1 MATYRDRRVRGARM
15 RRLLALSVVA
25 LCAGCASVSE
35 WWQGL
40 GAHREPEKKTQPAE
54 QKRPAQGE
62 PVGSVKAAKKSPAG
76 KTGTATADQVLFRR
90 ALLALK
96 PSRETV
102 VSKRGRQLL
111 IRLKRE
117 YPASPWSAEAA
128 PILELIEIA
137 DELSRENRELKA
149 TNDSLSAE
157 VEELNSNIE
166 KMKRLDMELEK
177 AR

>member
-1 MATYRDRRVRGARM
+1 MFVRRF
-15 RRLLALSVVA
+15 LTLSVLA
-25 LCAGCASVSE
+25 LCAGCASVNG
-35 WWQGL
+35 WWQGR
-40 GAHREPEKKTQPAE
+40 GAHREPEKKSQPAE
-54 QKRPAQGE
+54 LKQPAQGE
-62 PVGSVKAAKKSPAG
+62 PAGPPKAVKKAPAG

-111 IRLKRE
+111 TRLKRE

-157 VEELNSNIE
+157 VEELNGNIE

>member
-1 MATYRDRRVRGARM
+1 M

-25 LCAGCASVSE
+25 LCAGCASVNE
-35 WWQGL
+35 WRQGL

-54 QKRPAQGE
+54 QKRSAQVEPTGPA
-62 PVGSVKAAKKSPAG
+62 KAAKKTPAS
-76 KTGTATADQVLFRR
+76 KTGTATADQMLFRR

-102 VSKRGRQLL
+102 ASKRGRQLL
-111 IRLKRE
+111 SRLKRE
-117 YPASPWSAEAA
+117 YPASAWSAQAA